1 MSDVRSV
8 VGLFRTALDE
18 RLRETVAG
26 SVVLVTGASSGIGA
40 ATARSMGEAGATV
53 LLVARSEDGLRAV
66 EREIVDSGGSASV
79 LPTDLS
85 DAEATQALVENVRRD
100 HGGVDVL
107 VSNAG
112 RSIRRSIELSYDRI
126 HDFQRTIDVNY
137 LGPVRLV
144 LGLLPSMRERRHGH
158 IVNVSSLGVLFSAP
172 RFSAYLG
179 SKSAFDAFL
188 RCVAPEVKGD
198 GVAITNIYM
207 PLVRT
212 PMMEPT
218 QVWGWLPSLSPEAAA
233 DRICKAVVKR
243 PVAVASRLARV
254 GRIAQDLS
262 PAGYEA
268 LLESVYRDHEH
279 TCGAQRDGVVDIEV
293 PRIQFVLE
301 QMGRVASWRQSR
313 KT

>member
-1 MSDVRSV
+1 M
-8 VGLFRTALDE
+8 
-18 RLRETVAG
+18 
-26 SVVLVTGASSGIGA
+26 VTGASSGIGA
-40 ATARSMGEAGATV
+40 ATARSIGAAGATV

-66 EREIVDSGGSASV
+66 EREIVASGGSASV
-79 LPTDLS
+79 LPTDLC
-85 DAEATQALVENVRRD
+85 DPDATQALVESVRRD
-100 HGGVDVL
+100 HGAVDVL

-112 RSIRRSIELSYDRI
+112 RSIRRPIQLSYDRI

-158 IVNVSSLGVLFSAP
+158 IINVSSLGVLFSAP

-188 RCVAPEVKGD
+188 RCVAPEVRED
-198 GVAITNIYM
+198 GVAITSIYM

-212 PMMEPT
+212 PMMEPAH
-218 QVWGWLPSLSPEAAA
+218 VWGWLPSLSAEGAAE
-233 DRICKAVVKR
+233 RICKAVVER
-243 PVAVASRLARV
+243 PVASAPRLAKL

-279 TCGAQRDGVVDIEV
+279 TAGAEGGGVVDIEV
-293 PRIQFVLE
+293 PRIQFALH
-301 QMGRVASWRQSR
+301 QMGRVASWRRSR

>member
-1 MSDVRSV
+1 
-8 VGLFRTALDE
+8 
-18 RLRETVAG
+18 
-26 SVVLVTGASSGIGA
+26 
-40 ATARSMGEAGATV
+40 MGESGATV
-53 LLVARSEDGLRAV
+53 LLVARSEGGLHAV
-66 EREIVDSGGSASV
+66 EREILASGGSASV
-79 LPTDLS
+79 LPTDLCDPES
-85 DAEATQALVENVRRD
+85 TQALVENVRRD

-112 RSIRRSIELSYDRI
+112 RSIRRSIGLSYDRF
-126 HDFQRTIDVNY
+126 HDFQRTVDVNY

-158 IVNVSSLGVLFSAP
+158 VINVSSLGVLFSAP

-188 RCVAPEVKGD
+188 RCVAPEVRED

-218 QVWGWLPSLSPEAAA
+218 HVWGWLPSLSPEQAAE
-233 DRICKAVVKR
+233 RICRAVVKR
-243 PVAVASRLARV
+243 PVEVASGLARV
-254 GRIAQDLS
+254 GRIAHDLS

-268 LLESVYRDHEH
+268 LLEFAYRDHER
-279 TCGAQRDGVVDIEV
+279 TSAQGDGVVDDIEV
-293 PRIQFVLE
+293 PRIQSALE
-301 QMGRVASWRQSR
+301 KMGRVASWRRSK

>member
-1 MSDVRSV
+1 
-8 VGLFRTALDE
+8 
-18 RLRETVAG
+18 
-26 SVVLVTGASSGIGA
+26 
-40 ATARSMGEAGATV
+40 MGGAGATV
-53 LLVARSEDGLRAV
+53 LLVARSEDGLQAV
-66 EREIVDSGGSASV
+66 EREIVASGGSARV
-79 LPTDLS
+79 LPTDLCDS
-85 DAEATQALVENVRRD
+85 EAMQALVENVRRD

-112 RSIRRSIELSYDRI
+112 RSIRRSIQLSYDRF
-126 HDFQRTIDVNY
+126 HDYQRTIDINY

-158 IVNVSSLGVLFSAP
+158 IINVSSLGVLFSAP

-188 RCVAPEVKGD
+188 RCVAPEVRED

-218 QVWGWLPSLSPEAAA
+218 HVWGWLPSLSPEEAAE
-233 DRICKAVVKR
+233 RICNAVVKR
-243 PVAVASRLARV
+243 PVEMASGLARV
-254 GRIAQDLS
+254 GRIAQDIS

-268 LLESVYRDHEH
+268 LLELAYRDHEH
-279 TCGAQRDGVVDIEV
+279 TFGAKGEGVVEIEV
-293 PRIQFVLE
+293 PRVQFALE
-301 QMGRVASWRQSR
+301 QMGRVVSWRRSR

>member
-1 MSDVRSV
+1 
-8 VGLFRTALDE
+8 
-18 RLRETVAG
+18 VAG

-40 ATARSMGEAGATV
+40 ATARSMGEAGAMV
-53 LLVARSEDGLRAV
+53 LLVARSEDGLHAV
-66 EREIVDSGGSASV
+66 EREITGTGGSARV
-79 LPTDLS
+79 LPTDLCDS
-85 DAEATQALVENVRRD
+85 EATQTLIENVRRD

-107 VSNAG
+107 VNNAG
-112 RSIRRSIELSYDRI
+112 RSIRRSIELSYDRF

-144 LGLLPSMRERRHGH
+144 LGLLPAMRERGRGH
-158 IVNVSSLGVLFSAP
+158 IINVSSLGVLFSAP

-188 RCVAPEVKGD
+188 RCVAPEVRSD

-218 QVWGWLPSLSPEAAA
+218 QVWGWLPSLSPEGAAE
-233 DRICKAVVKR
+233 RICRAVVKR
-243 PVAVASRLARV
+243 PVAMAPRLAKV
-254 GRIAQDLS
+254 GRIGQDLS

-268 LLESVYRDHEH
+268 LLESVYRHHERPFSAE
-279 TCGAQRDGVVDIEV
+279 GGGVVDIEV
-293 PRIQFVLE
+293 PRIQFMLE
-301 QMGRVASWRQSR
+301 QVGRVASWRRSK